1 MIYHTTYGHVTKF
14 PKISSSSA
22 FLSGGSKVIHGIIAW
37 KEGEPG
43 NEATKSSVLL
53 KRSQTSDARVKL
65 MYTREEGL
73 NKLLDVRSNI
83 SNV

>member
-65 MYTREEGL
+65 TREEGL

>member
-1 MIYHTTYGHVTKF
+1 MR
-14 PKISSSSA
+14 
-22 FLSGGSKVIHGIIAW
+22 GIIAW

-53 KRSQTSDARVKL
+53 KRSQSSAARVKL
-65 MYTREEGL
+65 MYTHEEGL
-73 NKLLDVRSNI
+73 TTSLDVRSNI